1 MSYIEE
7 ALQPVPPTRNI
18 EWLSGYKVWWVGVL
32 GRGLKGRAIAEPKD
46 RSIESLTCQVE
57 GCFKDDVGR
66 ARFEGTIDG
75 TSSGVCAERGQ
86 TKESNWQKQ
95 VTLAPKIN
103 KKRAK
108 TMPKS

>member
-1 MSYIEE
+1 MLKHQIVIGE
-7 ALQPVPPTRNI
+7 ALRPVPPTRNI

-75 TSSGVCAERGQ
+75 SGVCVCGAWKDEGKQLAETGD
-86 TKESNWQKQ
+86 TG
-95 VTLAPKIN
+95 A
-103 KKRAK
+103 
-108 TMPKS
+108 